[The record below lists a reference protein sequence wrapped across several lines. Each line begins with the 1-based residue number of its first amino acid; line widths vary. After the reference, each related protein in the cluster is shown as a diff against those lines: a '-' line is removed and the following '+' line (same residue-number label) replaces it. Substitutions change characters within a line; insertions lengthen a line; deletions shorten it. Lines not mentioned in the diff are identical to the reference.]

1 MVKHGNRPGASLDSA
16 RATATLTTRQTSR
29 GSAHR
34 ATPPCRGGTRTP
46 RSGREAPMTQ
56 APTTRSFDPGLTGYR
71 YPRAVQFYAFQA
83 QAQTLRMAYMCA
95 EPESSNQKS
104 VLLLHGKTFSGA
116 YWQPT
121 IRELLREGFRVIE
134 PDRLRKV
141 SEAPLLPVHRTTRA
155 RQSHWPEGLEG
166 ARRPRPDGASETC
179 ARHSATTPYRAEL
192 PHEPSNTPS
201 WWRAPAS
208 ATCHRSKHS
217 TNIPR
222 RCSGL

>member
-1 MVKHGNRPGASLDSA
+1 MVKHGNRPGASFDSA

-95 EPESSNQKS
+95 EPVSSNQKS

-141 SEAPLLPVHRTTRA
+141 FEAPLLPVHRTTRA

-166 ARRPRPDGASETC
+166 ARRPLPDGASETC

>member
-141 SEAPLLPVHRTTRA
+141 FEAPLLPVHRTTRA

-166 ARRPRPDGASETC
+166 ARRPLPDGASETC